1 MRAPRRP
8 VQTLLS
14 QCDGRRRPTSEGDR
28 NRGGRL
34 GPASARGPGGGGLRH
49 RSPSGP
55 GPPSSRLAAGVHPT
69 VTVAGEPARRG
80 TARPLRVHLT
90 RPTVQMNLQS
100 SVWSWLLNQGLH
112 RRGEVP
118 GTGRGGGDRVC
129 SGPSPCGTPSSSSV
143 WRQARTTN
151 SARATLRRPPRGPLL
166 IPLLPHLPTARWRG
180 RVYAGGRRRRGCCWF
195 SDSEAGNPSSRA
207 RGHLAFS
214 FRFGAS
220 VPGSRWEEEG
230 VAGGEPNT
238 HVSEF
243 RCRAEP
249 AGPRRTLWGVGP
261 TTHRGEARRP
271 RGFWLHGE
279 FPEPRS
285 PCFLPP
291 GHVP

>member
-1 MRAPRRP
+1 METGVGVSLRTGSLGRRGRDGVSGYRLLLSRRQDTVRAPRRP

-14 QCDGRRRPTSEGDR
+14 QRDGRRRPTSEGGR

-34 GPASARGPGGGGLRH
+34 GPASARGPGGGGLRR
-49 RSPSGP
+49 RSPSRP

-151 SARATLRRPPRGPLL
+151 SARATLRRPPRGLGPVRRVSG
-166 IPLLPHLPTARWRG
+166 PTADSTAAASADGPLAWARL
-180 RVYAGGRRRRGCCWF
+180 RRRR
-195 SDSEAGNPSSRA
+195 EAA
-207 RGHLAFS
+207 RLLLVL
-214 FRFGAS
+214 RFGS
-220 VPGSRWEEEG
+220 WK
-230 VAGGEPNT
+230 
-238 HVSEF
+238 
-243 RCRAEP
+243 
-249 AGPRRTLWGVGP
+249 
-261 TTHRGEARRP
+261 
-271 RGFWLHGE
+271 
-279 FPEPRS
+279 PE
-285 PCFLPP
+285 L
-291 GHVP
+291 